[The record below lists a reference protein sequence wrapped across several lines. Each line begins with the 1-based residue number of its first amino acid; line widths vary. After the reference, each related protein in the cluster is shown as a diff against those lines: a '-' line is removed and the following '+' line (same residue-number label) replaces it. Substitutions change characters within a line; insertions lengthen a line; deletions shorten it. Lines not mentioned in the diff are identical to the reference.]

1 MDTRTFLDQLLE
13 TGKSLSEKGRAYT
26 EEKIN
31 LPEEGPERD
40 AMLSGM
46 GKGALVAGVAGL
58 LLGTKGGRALT
69 GNLIKIGSVA
79 AIGGLAFKT
88 YRDWQAGKQGTPVDQ
103 ADVINPA
110 EDTSDEHSR
119 LILKA
124 MIGAAKS
131 DGHIDENERTSLQNF
146 IDRFGESEE
155 LSQFVAQEL
164 NKPVDPGEIAQAVP
178 NPEVA
183 AEIYLAS
190 MLMIDQSNM
199 MSKTYL
205 NALAKALA
213 LPPDLVENL
222 HANSK

>member
-69 GNLIKIGSVA
+69 GNLIKVGSLA

-88 YRDWQAGKQGTPVDQ
+88 YRDWQARKQGIAVEQT
-103 ADVINPA
+103 DVINPA
-110 EDTSDEHSR
+110 DDTSDQHSR

-131 DGHIDENERTSLQNF
+131 DGHIDDNERTSLQNF

-155 LSQFVAQEL
+155 LSQFIAQEL
-164 NKPVDPGEIAQAVP
+164 NKPLDPDEIAQEVP
-178 NPEVA
+178 NQEVA
-183 AEIYLAS
+183 TEVYLAS
-190 MLMIDQSNM
+190 MLMVDQSNLM
-199 MSKTYL
+199 AKTYL
-205 NALAKALA
+205 TALAKALA
-213 LPPDLVENL
+213 LPADLVENL
-222 HANSK
+222 DAEIK

>member
-13 TGKSLSEKGRAYT
+13 TGKSLSEQGRAYT

-31 LPEEGPERD
+31 LPQEGPERD

-46 GKGALVAGVAGL
+46 GKGALVAGIAGL

-79 AIGGLAFKT
+79 AIGGLVYKT
-88 YRDWQAGKQGTPVDQ
+88 YRDWQASKQSIPIDQ
-103 ADVINPA
+103 TDVIDPS

-131 DGHIDENERTSLQNF
+131 DGHIDDNERTSLQNF

-155 LSQFVAQEL
+155 LSHFVAQEL
-164 NKPVDPGEIAQAVP
+164 NKPLDPDEIAREVP
-178 NPEVA
+178 NQEIA
-183 AEIYLAS
+183 AEVYLAS

-199 MSKTYL
+199 MAKSYL
-205 NALAKALA
+205 DALAKALA

-222 HANSK
+222 SAEIR